1 MSESSIPVEECPGCG
16 AENITYWEELDT
28 WICDDCS
35 YVVEARISNTST
47 PDFSEDID
55 GDEIADQA
63 WDQSISVKDKSEAN
77 LVEVLSQVEKVAD
90 ELLLSHELAIR
101 GAEIIVEAWQANFM
115 HGRTKPDTVGAA
127 VYAASRE
134 MQQGI
139 PPAIIANQIESEQQ
153 TIKDTYQQL
162 KTDLNLNID
171 PPSATEYLEHICQ
184 ELDLT
189 AEVAKT
195 AEMLL
200 DGYHAGGN
208 PVGIAAAAVY
218 VVSNNE
224 GNELTLR
231 GVAEVTGLTK
241 ETIWR
246 QASKIREADTD
257 CETS

>member
-1 MSESSIPVEECPGCG
+1 MNESSPPFEECPACS
-16 AENITYWEELDT
+16 ADNLSYWEELET
-28 WICDDCS
+28 WICDGCS
-35 YVVEARISNTST
+35 YVVETGVSNSST
-47 PDFSEDID
+47 PDFSEDINE
-55 GDEIADQA
+55 DEINDRA
-63 WDQSISVKDKSEAN
+63 WDQSIPVKDKSESN
-77 LVEVLSQVEKVAD
+77 LVDVLSQVEEVAD
-90 ELLLSHELAIR
+90 ELVLSQELVIR
-101 GAEIIVEAWQANFM
+101 AAEIAVEAWKANFM

-139 PPAIIANQIESEQQ
+139 PPAIIANKIESDQQ
-153 TIKDTYQQL
+153 SVKDTYQQL
-162 KTDLNLNID
+162 KAELNLDID
-171 PPSATEYLEHICQ
+171 PPNSTEYLSHVCQ

-189 AEVAKT
+189 AEIPMT
-195 AEMLL
+195 AEAIL

-224 GNELTLR
+224 GTELTLR
-231 GVAEVTGLTK
+231 EAAEATGLAK

-246 QASKIREADTD
+246 QVSKIRKANTE

>member
-1 MSESSIPVEECPGCG
+1 MNESSPPAEGCPACS
-16 AENITYWEELDT
+16 ADNLSYWEELET

-35 YVVEARISNTST
+35 YVVETGISDSST
-47 PDFSEDID
+47 PDFSGDID
-55 GDEIADQA
+55 GDEINDQA
-63 WDQSISVKDKSEAN
+63 WNQSISVKDKSESN
-77 LVEVLSQVEKVAD
+77 LVEVLSQVEEVAD
-90 ELLLSHELAIR
+90 ELVLSHELAIR
-101 GAEIIVEAWQANFM
+101 AAEIVVEAWTANFM

-134 MQQGI
+134 IQQGI
-139 PPAIIANQIESEQQ
+139 PPAIIANNIESDQQ
-153 TIKDTYQQL
+153 SVKDTYQQL
-162 KTDLNLNID
+162 KAELNLDID
-171 PPSATEYLEHICQ
+171 PPTSTEYLSHICQ

-189 AEVAKT
+189 EEVTMT
-195 AEMLL
+195 AETIL

-218 VVSNNE
+218 VGSNKE

-231 GVAEVTGLTK
+231 EAAEATGLTK

-246 QASKIREADTD
+246 QASKIRDANTE

>member
-1 MSESSIPVEECPGCG
+1 MNESSPPVEECPACS
-16 AENITYWEELDT
+16 ADNLSYWEELET

-35 YVVEARISNTST
+35 YVVETGVSNSST

-55 GDEIADQA
+55 GDEINDRA

-77 LVEVLSQVEKVAD
+77 LVEILSLVEEVTD
-90 ELLLSHELAIR
+90 ELALSHELAIR
-101 GAEIIVEAWQANFM
+101 AAEIAVEAWKANFM
-115 HGRTKPDTVGAA
+115 HGRTKPDTVGAS

-139 PPAIIANQIESEQQ
+139 PPAIIANNINSNQQ
-153 TIKDTYQQL
+153 SVKDTYQQL
-162 KTDLNLNID
+162 KAELNLDID
-171 PPSATEYLEHICQ
+171 PPSSTEYLGHICQ
-184 ELDLT
+184 ELDLP
-189 AEVAKT
+189 AEVAT
-195 AEMLL
+195 TTETVL

-231 GVAEVTGLTK
+231 QAAEAIGLTK

-246 QASKIREADTD
+246 QASQIRKENTEYDT
-257 CETS
+257 S